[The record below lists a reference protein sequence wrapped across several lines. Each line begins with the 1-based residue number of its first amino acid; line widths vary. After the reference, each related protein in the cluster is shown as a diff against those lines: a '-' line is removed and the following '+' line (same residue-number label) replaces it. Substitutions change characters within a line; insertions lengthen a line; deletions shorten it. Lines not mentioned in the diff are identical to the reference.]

1 MNLEIDIK
9 SLKDRERDKVLEVL
23 QRDEMLRK
31 VEEERIRKLKSE
43 YQEMRRKG
51 AKSCGREY
59 SSYSCARC
67 QAALGL
73 LFNKGVECSVCSHRV
88 CDGCCARNSNKVA
101 RCIVCHAHGLVK
113 VKSGEWFIE
122 ERAKKFRLEQ
132 GEHKTI
138 SEKLLQTFRTLSIA
152 VVPPT
157 PPPTGCQLE
166 AKHSKG
172 FTRSMENVFWSFTDH
187 IRQISK
193 SHEDVVKKTHLL
205 SASYVP
211 SDSELKKEKSK
222 SDTALT
228 SVSKLSISSSLQGID
243 RMGNAGGESS
253 QTQQESSG
261 NISSICTV
269 SETVDKANVTG
280 EIELSIRYNFKALA
294 LEIFIK
300 ACKNLAPG
308 DGKKR
313 NPYVKTYLLPDK
325 SSHSKLKSSV
335 KRNTVDPVFN
345 ETLQYTIGRRQVETR
360 TLHVSVWYST
370 TFKRQ
375 LCVGQVHVPFDSWRF
390 EDSSTQSFQWYQL
403 QGKVTTAPGPG
414 SI

>member
-43 YQEMRRKG
+43 YQETRRKG

-172 FTRSMENVFWSFTDH
+172 FTGSMENVFWLFTDR
-187 IRQISK
+187 IRHISK

-205 SASYVP
+205 SAGYVP
-211 SDSELKKEKSK
+211 SDNELKKEKSK

-228 SVSKLSISSSLQGID
+228 SVSK
-243 RMGNAGGESS
+243 
-253 QTQQESSG
+253 ESSG
-261 NISSICTV
+261 SISSICTV

-294 LEIFIK
+294 LEILIK

-403 QGKVTTAPGPG
+403 QGTVTTAPGPG

>member
-43 YQEMRRKG
+43 YQEIRRKG
-51 AKSCGREY
+51 AKSCSREY
-59 SSYSCARC
+59 SSHSCARC

-73 LFNKGVECSVCSHRV
+73 LFNKGVECSVCSHQV
-88 CDGCCARNSNKVA
+88 CDGCSIHNSNKVA
-101 RCIVCHAHGLVK
+101 RCVVCHAHGLVK

-122 ERAKKFRLEQ
+122 ERAKKFSLEQ

-138 SEKLLQTFRTLSIA
+138 SEKLLQTFRSLSIA

-157 PPPTGCQLE
+157 PPPTGCQL
-166 AKHSKG
+166 
-172 FTRSMENVFWSFTDH
+172 
-187 IRQISK
+187 
-193 SHEDVVKKTHLL
+193 L
-205 SASYVP
+205 P
-211 SDSELKKEKSK
+211 
-222 SDTALT
+222 T
-228 SVSKLSISSSLQGID
+228 SGSSLAIGRTGD
-243 RMGNAGGESS
+243 AGEESS
-253 QTQQESSG
+253 RLQQEST
-261 NISSICTV
+261 SSICPG
-269 SETVDKANVTG
+269 SETMDKANVTG
-280 EIELSIRYNFKALA
+280 EIELSIRYNFEALA
-294 LEIFIK
+294 LEIHIK

-325 SSHSKLKSSV
+325 SPHSKLKSSV

-345 ETLQYTIGRRQVETR
+345 ETLQYTIGRRQVETK

-370 TFKRQ
+370 TLKRQ

-390 EDSSTQSFQWYQL
+390 EDSSTQLFQWYQL
-403 QGKVTTAPGPG
+403 QGVTSAPDPGPH
-414 SI
+414 